1 MNYRRR
7 VTLRTLVVG
16 LSACGLAASLA
27 TAVSLPGSVT
37 TAAGR
42 HVDVGLIR
50 YQSGTAPNLP
60 APRPPTTPTTPGA
73 PATPGVTT
81 TPTNGYSFNWS
92 GYVATS
98 STNQYFTE
106 VTAGWT
112 VPTLTCTAEDRIDSL
127 WVGLDGWT
135 NSTVEQDGT
144 SAQCFE
150 GKAVYYSWYEMYP
163 AGTVEVGTTVHPG
176 DKISASVTRTGTSYK
191 MSLLD
196 STTAGNNISVTK
208 TCALA
213 TCSDTS
219 AEWIVERPEYSSTGI
234 VPLAQ
239 FSPITF
245 SGSRATGG
253 TITSGAISQ
262 FSATH
267 IEMVD
272 STDTYN
278 LETTGAL
285 NAAGIGW
292 GDSWLNSY

>member
-7 VTLRTLVVG
+7 VTLKTLVVS
-16 LSACGLAASLA
+16 LSACGLAACLA

-37 TAAGR
+37 TAAGK
-42 HVDVGLIR
+42 HGAVGLIR

-60 APRPPTTPTTPGA
+60 APPPPGAPTTPTT
-73 PATPGVTT
+73 
-81 TPTNGYSFNWS
+81 GYSYNWS
-92 GYVATS
+92 GYAATS
-98 STNQYFTE
+98 STSHYFTK
-106 VTAGWT
+106 VVGAWT
-112 VPTLTCTAEDRIDSL
+112 VPTLACTPEDRIDSL

-135 NSTVEQDGT
+135 NDTVEQDGT

-150 GKAVYYSWYEMYP
+150 GTAVYYSWYEMYP

-176 DKISASVTRTGTSYK
+176 DKILASVTRTGTSYK

-196 STTAGNNISVTK
+196 STTAGNNIGSTQ

-219 AEWIVERPEYSSTGI
+219 AEWIVERPAYGTGI

-245 SGSRATGG
+245 SSSRATGG
-253 TITSGAISQ
+253 TITNGSISQ

-267 IEMVD
+267 IEMID

-285 NAAGIGW
+285 NAAGTGW